1 MVESHLYNFPVVLHL
16 KEEAS
21 KEAVALKSIFLPE
34 DIIQEPYQIRLKIE
48 VLLLKG
54 VCGAPPS
61 SPCVLPHQ

>member
-34 DIIQEPYQIRLKIE
+34 DIIQEPY
-48 VLLLKG
+48 
-54 VCGAPPS
+54 
-61 SPCVLPHQ
+61 